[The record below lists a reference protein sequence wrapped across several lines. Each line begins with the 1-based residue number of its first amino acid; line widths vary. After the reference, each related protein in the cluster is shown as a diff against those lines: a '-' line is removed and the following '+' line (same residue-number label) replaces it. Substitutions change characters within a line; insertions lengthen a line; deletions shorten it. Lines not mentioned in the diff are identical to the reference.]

1 MNLSL
6 KLLNNRYNTKTM
18 EAKKEEKAKNPEET
32 MAISDKLFKKQLLFK
47 TKTNQNTRQ
56 HGTKW
61 KVLWSLLMETP
72 KF

>member
-1 MNLSL
+1 
-6 KLLNNRYNTKTM
+6 M

-32 MAISDKLFKKQLLFK
+32 MAISDKLFNKQLLFK

-56 HGTKW
+56 YGTKC
-61 KVLWSLLMETP
+61 KVLWSLLMEAA

>member
-1 MNLSL
+1 
-6 KLLNNRYNTKTM
+6 M

-32 MAISDKLFKKQLLFK
+32 MAISDKFFKKQLLFK

-56 HGTKW
+56 YGTKC
-61 KVLWSLLMETP
+61 KVLWSLLMEAA